1 MQIAVLE
8 DDPDQRDVILAWLE
22 GGGHVAQGFGDGAG
36 FMAQVG
42 RGCELLLID
51 WMLPD
56 TDGGHIIHWAREQ
69 LGWELPIIVLTARED
84 EQTTVSALRSGAD
97 DYLVKPVRPAV
108 LLARIEAL
116 ARRYGTTAGATA
128 GTTVAGTAAKRHGA
142 YEIDLQAVRIAL
154 DGQAVELTQKEFD
167 LAVYLFDSPGKL
179 LSRDHL
185 LNRIWGLNADVDT
198 RTVDTH
204 VSRLRKKLKLDGSKG
219 WRVAP
224 VYGYGYRFE
233 QEAAAVRH

>member
-1 MQIAVLE
+1 MLIALLE
-8 DDPDQRDVILAWLE
+8 DDRDQRDVILAWLE
-22 GGGHVAQGFGDGAG
+22 SGGHVAHGFGDGTG
-36 FMAQVG
+36 FIGQVK
-42 RGCELLLID
+42 RERFDLLMVD

-56 TDGGHIIHWAREQ
+56 TNGGRIIHWAREQ
-69 LGWELPIIVLTARED
+69 LGWKVPIIVLTSRED
-84 EQTTVSALRSGAD
+84 EQTTVSALKSGAD

-108 LLARIEAL
+108 LLARIDAL
-116 ARRYGTTAGATA
+116 ARRYGTVASAG
-128 GTTVAGTAAKRHGA
+128 KRFGA
-142 YEIDLQAVRIAL
+142 YEIDLQGGRIAL
-154 DGQAVELTQKEFD
+154 EGSAIELTQKEFD

-185 LNRIWGLNADVDT
+185 LNRIWGLNTDVDT

-204 VSRLRKKLKLDGSKG
+204 VSRLRKKLRLDGSNG

-233 QEAAAVRH
+233 QAQA